1 LPASVYPVPLDDDIF
16 SSFVLLRELRFIPLV
31 EPDRDI
37 RFALGSE
44 GGEMKKLIL
53 SAGLIFAAL
62 ASGQSGS
69 ETATTVR
76 REFGSISY
84 SIHGD
89 RELVK
94 MEKLTQGERDRMA
107 AAEEESAKAQQHVAD
122 VEREVKEA
130 HGQSPEDTKALEG
143 FDVEFNGKMALIY
156 HWSLNAEDLEN
167 QR

>member
-1 LPASVYPVPLDDDIF
+1 
-16 SSFVLLRELRFIPLV
+16 
-31 EPDRDI
+31 
-37 RFALGSE
+37 
-44 GGEMKKLIL
+44 MKNLIL

-62 ASGQSGS
+62 ASGQSGTITS
-69 ETATTVR
+69 SGAVR
-76 REFGSISY
+76 EHFGSIFY

-89 RELVK
+89 RELVR

-107 AAEEESAKAQQHVAD
+107 AAEEESKKAQQHVAD

>member
-1 LPASVYPVPLDDDIF
+1 
-16 SSFVLLRELRFIPLV
+16 
-31 EPDRDI
+31 
-37 RFALGSE
+37 
-44 GGEMKKLIL
+44 MKKLII

-62 ASGQSGS
+62 ASGQSGTGTITGDFPRTGRITS
-69 ETATTVR
+69 Y
-76 REFGSISY
+76 GSIFY

-89 RELVK
+89 RELVR

-130 HGQSPEDTKALEG
+130 HGQSPEGTKAMEG